1 MSPDYCWP
9 FAWLRLFGQ
18 GPQLGI
24 SLFWPTGSCS
34 WHRIE
39 MELKGLFILCSLQML
54 AVSAEPGYEHSNRN
68 AELESPDSILDVEA
82 AESVEHGA
90 TGKQLRV
97 AGKSSARYA
106 DYDYYTTGR
115 RTMDTVPG
123 ENDLSGAAAIRTP
136 GRDQSLGYVRKPEDE
151 RMANPLPW
159 YGQYTG
165 KSIAMYPSRSY
176 DPYIR
181 RYDRFDEQYH
191 RAYPPYYEDMYVHRQ
206 RFDPYDSYSPR
217 VPQYPEPYLM
227 YPDRHLDTP
236 PPTDYIKSRRGYI
249 DDPMAMAM
257 PVLDS
262 YSNKYVSPKLPQQL
276 SSPRNRNERVVY
288 YAHLPEIVR
297 TPYDMPVTRKDRNA
311 ATAAAAAL
319 VAQPAAFKPNKKKL
333 KTLQRSDNSTN
344 YKQIF

>member
-1 MSPDYCWP
+1 
-9 FAWLRLFGQ
+9 
-18 GPQLGI
+18 
-24 SLFWPTGSCS
+24 
-34 WHRIE
+34 
-39 MELKGLFILCSLQML
+39 
-54 AVSAEPGYEHSNRN
+54 
-68 AELESPDSILDVEA
+68 
-82 AESVEHGA
+82 
-90 TGKQLRV
+90 
-97 AGKSSARYA
+97 
-106 DYDYYTTGR
+106 
-115 RTMDTVPG
+115 
-123 ENDLSGAAAIRTP
+123 
-136 GRDQSLGYVRKPEDE
+136 
-151 RMANPLPW
+151 
-159 YGQYTG
+159 
-165 KSIAMYPSRSY
+165 
-176 DPYIR
+176 
-181 RYDRFDEQYH
+181 
-191 RAYPPYYEDMYVHRQ
+191 MYVHRQ

-236 PPTDYIKSRRGYI
+236 PPADYIKSRRGYI

-311 ATAAAAAL
+311 ATVAAAAL